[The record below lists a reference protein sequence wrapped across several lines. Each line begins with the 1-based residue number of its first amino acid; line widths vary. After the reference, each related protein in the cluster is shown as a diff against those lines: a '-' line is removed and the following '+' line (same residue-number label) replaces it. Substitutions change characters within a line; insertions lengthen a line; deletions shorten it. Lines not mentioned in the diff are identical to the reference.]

1 MRNKQTL
8 TKGEEEVM
16 QALWALGKATGKEII
31 AIMSEPKPKYTTVAT
46 FLKILQSKGYVSYE
60 SEGKSYI
67 YYPTIS
73 KEEHAK
79 LATTE
84 LLNSYFGG
92 SLRGMVSF
100 FAQNEN
106 PSVGEIDELL
116 DILEQSKK

>member
-16 QALWALGKATGKEII
+16 QALWTLGKATGKEII

-60 SEGKSYI
+60 SEGKFYI

-92 SLRGMVSF
+92 SFRGMVSF

-106 PSVGEIDELL
+106 LSVGEIDELL

>member
-16 QALWALGKATGKEII
+16 QALWTLGKGTGKEII
-31 AIMSEPKPKYTTVAT
+31 AIMSDPKPKYTTVAT
-46 FLKILQSKGYVSYE
+46 FLKILQSKGYVNYE

-73 KEEHAK
+73 KDEHAK

-106 PSVGEIDELL
+106 LSVGEIDELL